1 MKRLLA
7 AMLVLFVCAAPA
19 AQAGDVRLLRTL
31 YADRGQTV
39 VSPVSLNLAL
49 AMAAEGAKGET
60 RAQLLA
66 AAGLTEEGLAD
77 FVQKALALQASGVS
91 MASAAFVKAGLN
103 VLPGYDALLKDR
115 YQAERFALGDDVNAE
130 VNAWVKEKTGGLID
144 SLLDQPPDPNL
155 QMMLVNAL
163 ALTAD
168 WAGSFAAEDT
178 YSQTFHA
185 PDGDVDADFMHRE
198 AYMPYVELAGLRA
211 VRLSYDGSALG
222 LTIVLPDGDLMDALD
237 AIAAL
242 SPNWDASTDAL
253 SKVALALPKLSAKD
267 SLSLADTLKAMGVT
281 EAFSDAADFS
291 GIDGEKDLMIGSV
304 LQKTRLDIDE
314 EGTTAA
320 AASSVGMIAKAAPME
335 EPSVEFTVDR
345 PYILLLTDS
354 ETGLTLFA
362 AAIEKP

>member
-144 SLLDQPPDPNL
+144 SLLDQPVVRTIAGQHGRTPAQTLLRWGVQRHTVVIPKSSSADHLRENL
-155 QMMLVNAL
+155 NI
-163 ALTAD
+163 
-168 WAGSFAAEDT
+168 F
-178 YSQTFHA
+178 
-185 PDGDVDADFMHRE
+185 DF
-198 AYMPYVELAGLRA
+198 EL
-211 VRLSYDGSALG
+211 SSEEMDQISALDQQRRFND
-222 LTIVLPDGDLMDALD
+222 P
-237 AIAAL
+237 
-242 SPNWDASTDAL
+242 
-253 SKVALALPKLSAKD
+253 
-267 SLSLADTLKAMGVT
+267 GVFC
-281 EAFSDAADFS
+281 E
-291 GIDGEKDLMIGSV
+291 
-304 LQKTRLDIDE
+304 Q
-314 EGTTAA
+314 
-320 AASSVGMIAKAAPME
+320 
-335 EPSVEFTVDR
+335 EFHTFF
-345 PYILLLTDS
+345 PIY
-354 ETGLTLFA
+354 E
-362 AAIEKP
+362 